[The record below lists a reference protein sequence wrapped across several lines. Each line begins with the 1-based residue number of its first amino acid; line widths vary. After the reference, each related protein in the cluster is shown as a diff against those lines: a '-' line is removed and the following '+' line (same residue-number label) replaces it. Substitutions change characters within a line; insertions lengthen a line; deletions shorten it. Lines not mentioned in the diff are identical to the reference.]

1 MILPDSTKQLAP
13 WAFNIVDRCRVS
25 VGQRAALARNLK
37 QWRYTGSPDGNS
49 AIINRLDHHVA
60 RKASYLFSPN
70 DLRFHIDFTHTY
82 GKDILDQAEIASRAL
97 TRQIE
102 RQDIDLEFGLGVDDA
117 LTYGASIPKLVHT
130 ASGVTCYLRMPW
142 QMGVYRE
149 DQDFN
154 RQEAYCETNYI
165 TPFDFWRLVSHL
177 PNGADLFKRARQYSR
192 SRAANDDETNFFH
205 QVLIAGTS
213 PVVQTDQ
220 PYTQQVGG
228 VVQASNDPGG
238 AILDPDVANELI
250 CLHELW
256 IWDDLRQDFTTI
268 RLAEPD
274 ILVSPQYRR
283 MNEFVPTYH
292 PYGFI
297 QPNRRHGYTWGASEL
312 SQLIKLQWLLRDR
325 VEDMKKLMGLQYDRL
340 LAFVGQTGITDDLYD
355 RFKQAG
361 YMNLDSGS
369 DVKDLTP
376 KLPEAAFADV
386 KEIMEF
392 MDEVSG
398 FQNILSGQGEPGVRA
413 GNHAQTLM
421 KTASPRLR
429 DCALTVERQCADLGD
444 KVFVCMAAKDPTAY
458 WVGDGKQE
466 GTEFLLDQLPSDRRI
481 TVDSHSS
488 SPIYEED
495 HKDIAGFLAKIGAID
510 GEDAIE
516 MLPGVPRKDILKE
529 RLRAASGRQSEANA
543 GASRAAG
550 EAVGAQGAPL
560 IDGSP
565 QLVPPPGEARADG
578 PQRHV
583 QHRRRLLVS
592 PAVGDKPER
601 VPLLL
606 REPVERPHH
615 LPRIGRGL
623 GVPHA
628 RDVLGGA
635 ELDRAAADAR
645 AHPVDIGVMKER
657 AEPAPEL
664 AVLVEVALGERAAER
679 RLDEILG
686 LRVGE
691 AHPQRLRQE
700 PWPIRRDGGGVG
712 GH

>member
-1 MILPDSTKQLAP
+1 MILPESTQKLGP

-25 VGQRAALARNLK
+25 VGQRAALARSLK

-49 AIINRLDHHVA
+49 AIINRLDHHID

-82 GKDILDQAEIASRAL
+82 GKDILDKAEVASRAL
-97 TRQIE
+97 TRQFE
-102 RQDIDLEFGLGVDDA
+102 RQDIDLEFGLGVDDG
-117 LTYGASIPKLVHT
+117 LTYGCSIPKLVWT
-130 ASGVTCYLRMPW
+130 ADGVACFLKMPW
-142 QMGVYRE
+142 EMGVYRE
-149 DQDFN
+149 DRDFM
-154 RQEAYCETNYI
+154 RQEAYCETSYV
-165 TPFDFWRLVSHL
+165 TPFDFWRLVSRL
-177 PNGADLFKRARQYSR
+177 PNGAELFKRARQYSR
-192 SRAANDDETNFFH
+192 SRSSNQDETNYFH

-213 PVVQTDQ
+213 PVVQTDM

-256 IWDDLRQDFTTI
+256 IWDDLRDDFTTI
-268 RLAEPD
+268 RVSEPD
-274 ILVSPQYRR
+274 ILISPQFRR
-283 MNEFVPTYH
+283 TNEFVPHYH

-325 VEDMKKLMGLQYDRL
+325 VEDVKKLMGLQYDRL
-340 LAFVGQTGITDDLYD
+340 LAFIGQSGMNDEMYD

-361 YMNLDSGS
+361 YITMETG

-376 KLPEAAFADV
+376 KLPDAAFADI

-413 GNHAQTLM
+413 GSHAQTLM

-429 DCALTVERQCADLGD
+429 DQALTVERQCADLGD
-444 KVFVCMAAKDPTAY
+444 KIYACMAAKDPQAY
-458 WVGDGKQE
+458 WTGDGRE
-466 GTEFLLDQLPSDRRI
+466 PGTEFLLGQLPDDRRV

-529 RLRAASGRQSEANA
+529 RLRARQ
-543 GASRAAG
+543 AAK
-550 EAVGAQGAPL
+550 AK
-560 IDGSP
+560 
-565 QLVPPPGEARADG
+565 LVQE
-578 PQRHV
+578 H
-583 QHRRRLLVS
+583 
-592 PAVGDKPER
+592 
-601 VPLLL
+601 
-606 REPVERPHH
+606 
-615 LPRIGRGL
+615 
-623 GVPHA
+623 
-628 RDVLGGA
+628 
-635 ELDRAAADAR
+635 
-645 AHPVDIGVMKER
+645 
-657 AEPAPEL
+657 PEL
-664 AVLVEVALGERAAER
+664 LTK
-679 RLDEILG
+679 
-686 LRVGE
+686 
-691 AHPQRLRQE
+691 
-700 PWPIRRDGGGVG
+700 
-712 GH
+712 GHGKGHHA